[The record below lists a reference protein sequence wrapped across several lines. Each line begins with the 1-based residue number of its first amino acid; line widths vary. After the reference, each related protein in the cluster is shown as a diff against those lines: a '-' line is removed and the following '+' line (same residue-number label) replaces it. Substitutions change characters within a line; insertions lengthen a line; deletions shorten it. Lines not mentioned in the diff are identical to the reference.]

1 MNSLIGV
8 LVMASIFNS
17 VTLVGMIPR
26 IYYSIPLIVAISLV
40 YGATR
45 HERLKEIL
53 QHAFRSVVWVVG
65 FMAVILAVIWLAGFW
80 N

>member
-1 MNSLIGV
+1 MSSLIV
-8 LVMASIFNS
+8 TPMLASLFNS
-17 VTLVGMIPR
+17 IALVGMIPR

-53 QHAFRSVVWVVG
+53 QHSLRSVIWVVG